1 MKKSYSTPSLELRK
15 YRLPYNS
22 VFTDSGD
29 REDDDIY
36 DITLGNSGGDYNNND
51 IFGD

>member
-1 MKKSYSTPSLELRK
+1 MRKTYSTPSLDVRM

-29 REDDDIY
+29 KIDDDIY
-36 DITLGNSGGDYNNND
+36 DITVNANGKIGNDV
-51 IFGD
+51 FGE

>member
-1 MKKSYSTPSLELRK
+1 MKKTYRTPSLDVRK

-29 REDDDIY
+29 KFDDDVY
-36 DITLGNSGGDYNNND
+36 DLTGLAGGDYNND